1 MASVRVILPEDLLQ
15 AAQIPP
21 RKASAEVKKMVVLYL
36 YARGTISLAKAAEW
50 LGVSQ
55 WEFFELNREW
65 GLPIH
70 YAADDYREDQ
80 VTLANLSK

>member
-1 MASVRVILPEDLLQ
+1 MLPEDLLQ

-21 RKASAEVKKMVVLYL
+21 RRASAEVKKMVVLYL

-50 LGVSQ
+50 LGISQ
-55 WEFFELNREW
+55 WEFFELNQEW

-70 YAADDYREDQ
+70 YDTDEYREDQ
-80 VTLANLSK
+80 VTLAALPK